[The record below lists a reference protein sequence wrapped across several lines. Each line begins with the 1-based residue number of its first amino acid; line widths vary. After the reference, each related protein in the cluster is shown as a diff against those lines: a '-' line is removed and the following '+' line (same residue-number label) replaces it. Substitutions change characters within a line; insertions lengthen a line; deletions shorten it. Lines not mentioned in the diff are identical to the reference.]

1 MIAFPGLIDK
11 LRHRV
16 DLSVEEAAGAMDA
29 IMEGTTPPSQIA
41 GFLVGLAMKGERPD
55 EIVGLARTMRA
66 RATKLSRPFAPVFDT
81 CGTGGDGAHTF
92 NVSTVAALV
101 LAACG
106 VRVAKHGNRSAS
118 SRCGSADL
126 FEQLGVNIAAPP
138 AVVERCLD
146 EVGIAFLFAQV
157 FHPSMRHAAPTRK
170 ELGVRT
176 AFNLL
181 GPLTNPA
188 GATRQLVGVPRPELT
203 ELVARSL
210 AQLGAERAWVV
221 HGADGLD
228 EISTTGYTKVS
239 ECRNGAVNTFYLHPA
254 DVGLSKA
261 APESLRGGD
270 AADNAAIARS
280 VLGGQAGAQRDIT
293 LLNAAASLL
302 IAGSAATIPEG
313 LAMAAEAIDSGRA
326 AAVLDKL
333 VCLSAVA
340 NGGGGSAVASSEGG
354 SQPRKGPA

>member
-1 MIAFPGLIDK
+1 MFPGLIDK
-11 LRHRV
+11 LQRRV
-16 DLSVEEAAGAMDA
+16 DLSVGEASSAMEA
-29 IMEGTTPPSQIA
+29 IMDGQAQPSQIA
-41 GFLVGLAMKGERPD
+41 GFLIGLAMKGERPD

-66 RATKLSRPFAPVFDT
+66 RATRLSRSFDPVFDT
-81 CGTGGDGAHTF
+81 CGTGGDGAGTF

-126 FEQLGVNIAAPP
+126 FEALGVNIAAPP
-138 AVVERCLD
+138 AVVERCL
-146 EVGIAFLFAQV
+146 EQAEIGFLFAPT
-157 FHPSMRHAAPTRK
+157 FHPSMRHAAPTRR

-239 ECRNGAVNTFYLHPA
+239 ECRNGSVNTFYLHPG
-254 DVGLSKA
+254 DVGLPKA
-261 APESLRGGD
+261 APEALKGGSP
-270 AADNAAIARS
+270 ADNAAIAVS
-280 VLGGQAGAQRDIT
+280 VLRGDAGPAREIV
-293 LLNAAASLL
+293 LLNAGASLL
-302 IAGSAATIPEG
+302 IADRAKTIPEG
-313 LAMAAEAIDSGRA
+313 ITMAADAIDSGRA
-326 AAVLDKL
+326 QEVLQRLAILSNAAEE
-333 VCLSAVA
+333 VA
-340 NGGGGSAVASSEGG
+340 
-354 SQPRKGPA
+354 